1 MQAALQVAE
10 TKKRED
16 DLRAREAHLAQMGGG
31 SGTPN
36 QRALTE
42 RTVALSSRLRENE
55 EVRGGG
61 TRHTRVAR

>member
-16 DLRAREAHLAQMGGG
+16 DLRAREAQLARMP
-31 SGTPN
+31 GTPN

-42 RTVALSSRLRENE
+42 RTVELSSRLRENE
-55 EVRGGG
+55 EVGRN
-61 TRHTRVAR
+61 